1 MTASKFWQTSVE
13 FLKGIGPERAKILR
27 DELGIVTYL
36 DLFSHFPYRY
46 VDRSRFYRTTEIKEL
61 NFEVQL
67 KGKIT
72 NFETSGVRNA
82 MRLIG
87 NFTDGSGS
95 IELVWFNSVP
105 WIRKSIKENK
115 EYIVFGKPSVYK
127 GKVSIIH
134 PEMTDAEEESRT
146 PKAPLHAMYST
157 TEKMKKRGLD
167 SRSIFRFMHALKEKI
182 HEPLQEILPQ
192 TILDSCKLISRHD
205 AFVSIHFPADNNAIA
220 KAQFRL
226 KFEELFLLQLEILA
240 MRQARMEKKNGFI
253 FSSVGEKFNSFY
265 KTKLTFELTGAQKKV
280 LKEIRNDTV
289 TGYQMNRL
297 LQGDVGSGKTIVA
310 LLTILLAIDN
320 GFQACLMAPTEILAQ
335 QHFQNISNNLEELNI
350 QTVLLTGSTTKKQ
363 RGKILSELEE
373 GKTNLIIGTHALIE
387 DNVRF
392 KNLGMVVIDEQHRFG
407 VAQRA
412 RLWSKAVNPP
422 HVLVMTA
429 TPIPRTLAMT
439 LYGDLDVSVIN
450 EMPPGRK
457 PIKTHHRDEALRL
470 RMYGFIKEQIAK
482 GRQAYIVYP
491 IIEESEA
498 LDYKNL
504 VQGIETLN
512 TVFPHPPFTL
522 SMLHGRMKPK
532 EKEMQ
537 MELFRTGKSQIMVAT
552 TVIEVGVDIPNA
564 TLMVIESAER
574 FGLAQL
580 HQLRGRVGRGAE
592 QSYCILMT
600 SGKLSEYAYKR
611 MKTMEQTNDGFIIA
625 EADLELRGPGDIQ
638 GTRQSGMLNLRLA
651 DIARDAQLMALARN
665 EAVRLLKEDSTLSRN
680 ENSALKN
687 FLSDN
692 LLMAK
697 FWRSV
702 S

>member
-1 MTASKFWQTSVE
+1 MTSKFWQTSVE
-13 FLKGIGPERAKILR
+13 FLKGIGPERAKILKA
-27 DELGIVTYL
+27 ELGITSYL

-46 VDRSRFYRTTEIKEL
+46 VDRSRFYRTPEIKDETTY
-61 NFEVQL
+61 VQL

-72 NFETSGVRNA
+72 GFHTSGLQRA
-82 MRLIG
+82 LRLHANFSDGFG
-87 NFTDGSGS
+87 N
-95 IELVWFNSVP
+95 IELLWFNSVP
-105 WIRKSIKENK
+105 WIRKTIKEGK
-115 EYIVFGKPSVYK
+115 EYIVFGKPSLFK
-127 GKVSIIH
+127 GKFSIAH
-134 PEMTDAEEESRT
+134 PEITDVEEESKSPR
-146 PKAPLHAMYST
+146 APLHALYNT

-167 SRSIFRFMHALKEKI
+167 SRSMFRFLHALREKI
-182 HEPLQEILPQ
+182 HEPLPEILPKS
-192 TILDSCKLISRHD
+192 ILSPCKLIPCHD
-205 AFVSIHFPADNNAIA
+205 AFLYIHFPADNNAII
-220 KAQFRL
+220 KAQYRL
-226 KFEELFLLQLEILA
+226 KFQELFLLQLEILA

-253 FSSVGEKFNSFY
+253 FSTVGEKFNSFY
-265 KTKLTFELTGAQKKV
+265 KTKLTFELTNAQKKV
-280 LKEIRNDTV
+280 LKEIRSNTV

-310 LLTILLAIDN
+310 LLSILLALDN
-320 GFQACLMAPTEILAQ
+320 GFQSCLMAPTEILAQ
-335 QHFQNISNNLEELNI
+335 QHFQNISKNLDGLNI
-350 QTVLLTGSTTKKQ
+350 QTTLLTGSTSKKK
-363 RGKILSELEE
+363 REKILAELEE
-373 GKTNLIIGTHALIE
+373 GETNLIIGTHALIE
-387 DNVRF
+387 DNVKF

-412 RLWSKAVNPP
+412 RLWSKEKNPP

-450 EMPPGRK
+450 EMPPGRQ
-457 PIKTHHRDEALRL
+457 PIKTFHRDEALRL

-482 GRQAYIVYP
+482 GRQAYVVYP
-491 IIEESEA
+491 IIEESKE

-512 TVFPHPPFTL
+512 TVFPHPPYTL

-537 MELFRTGKSQIMVAT
+537 MELFRSGKSQIMVAT

-564 TLMVIESAER
+564 TLMVIENADR

-580 HQLRGRVGRGAE
+580 HQLRGRVGRGGE

-600 SGKLSEYAYKR
+600 QGKLSEYSYRR
-611 MKTMEQTNDGFIIA
+611 MKTMEQTNDGFVIA

-638 GTRQSGMLNLRLA
+638 GTRQSGMLNLQLA
-651 DIARDAQLMALARN
+651 DIVRDQQLMALARN
-665 EAVRLLKEDSTLSRN
+665 EALRILKDDPTLSQK
-680 ENSALKN
+680 ENSVLKY
-687 FLSDN
+687 FLKDN

-697 FWRSV
+697 FWSSV

>member
-1 MTASKFWQTSVE
+1 
-13 FLKGIGPERAKILR
+13 
-27 DELGIVTYL
+27 
-36 DLFSHFPYRY
+36 
-46 VDRSRFYRTTEIKEL
+46 
-61 NFEVQL
+61 
-67 KGKIT
+67 
-72 NFETSGVRNA
+72 
-82 MRLIG
+82 
-87 NFTDGSGS
+87 
-95 IELVWFNSVP
+95 
-105 WIRKSIKENK
+105 
-115 EYIVFGKPSVYK
+115 
-127 GKVSIIH
+127 
-134 PEMTDAEEESRT
+134 
-146 PKAPLHAMYST
+146 
-157 TEKMKKRGLD
+157 
-167 SRSIFRFMHALKEKI
+167 
-182 HEPLQEILPQ
+182 
-192 TILDSCKLISRHD
+192 
-205 AFVSIHFPADNNAIA
+205 
-220 KAQFRL
+220 
-226 KFEELFLLQLEILA
+226 

-253 FSSVGEKFNSFY
+253 FSTVGEKFNSFY

-280 LKEIRNDTV
+280 LKEIRRDTV

-320 GFQACLMAPTEILAQ
+320 GFQASLMAPTEILAQ
-335 QHFQNISNNLEELNI
+335 QHFQSITKNLEGLNI
-350 QTVLLTGSTTKKQ
+350 QTELLTGSTTKKK
-363 RGKILSELEE
+363 REKILKELEE

-412 RLWSKAVNPP
+412 RLWSKSTSPP

-439 LYGDLDVSVIN
+439 LYGDLDVSIIN

-457 PIKTHHRDEALRL
+457 QIKTHHRDEALRL

-482 GRQAYIVYP
+482 GRQAYVVYP

-592 QSYCILMT
+592 QSFCILMT
-600 SGKLSEYAYKR
+600 AGKLSEYAYRR
-611 MKTMEQTNDGFIIA
+611 MKTMEETNDGFVIA
-625 EADLELRGPGDIQ
+625 EVDLELRGQGDIQ
-638 GTRQSGMLNLRLA
+638 GTRQSGALNLQMA
-651 DIARDAQLMALARN
+651 DLARDRQLMLLARN
-665 EAVRLLKEDSTLSRN
+665 EAIHLLKEDSALSRK
-680 ENSALKN
+680 ENSALKY

-697 FWRSV
+697 FWSSV